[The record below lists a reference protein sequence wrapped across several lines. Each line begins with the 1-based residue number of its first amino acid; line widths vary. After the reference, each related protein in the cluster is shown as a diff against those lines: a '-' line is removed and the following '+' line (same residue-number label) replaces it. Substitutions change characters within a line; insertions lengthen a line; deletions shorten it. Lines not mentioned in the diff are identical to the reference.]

1 MRTAKFVSP
10 VCFWA
15 SLGLGVL
22 LLGLT
27 GCTPEKHR
35 AKADR
40 QVYQIVR
47 EKQQEALRTA
57 RPFTISRPSATLRK
71 RLLGTL
77 PGPAGQA
84 RESGTPG
91 VLSAGSAAVP
101 QEQMY
106 ESVPAPDGGTTGE
119 TTQGS
124 AVPQVIT
131 LEEAFLIAAEN
142 SREFQSQREDVYL
155 AALDLTLARHGFSNR
170 FTAILSGGVT
180 QSDSDSRSANSS
192 GEGGVAR
199 KLARGGNLALSLGL
213 TATKIV
219 SGSLDSSVISALDA
233 ELVQPLLRNAGR
245 EVALEGL
252 VQAERDV
259 IYQVQA
265 FARFR
270 QAFAVTIIGEY
281 YDVLELQAVVR
292 NEFSNYQS
300 LVKSRRRAE
309 AMEDAGRLP
318 KIQLGQTQQ
327 NELRA
332 RNRWILAQQQY
343 QSALDRYRVRLGLPT
358 DAVLDLDWREFEELQ
373 AAGPGE
379 EPLRTRPAVQVGL
392 ERRLDHL
399 VAKGRVSDSER
410 KVEVA
415 KNGLKADL
423 DLTFTAGVESRRPN
437 KAADLRFRNGRYT
450 AGLSLGLPIDRVQE
464 RNTLRES
471 EINLERSR
479 RALEASEDQV
489 KLEVRGALRKLSR
502 TRESYGIQQLA
513 VELAQ
518 RRVDGANLLFEAGRA
533 ETRDLLEAQ
542 DALVEAQNSLTR
554 ALVDH
559 TVARLEFLRDT
570 GQLEVN
576 EHAVP
581 LGL

>member
-1 MRTAKFVSP
+1 MA
-10 VCFWA
+10 
-15 SLGLGVL
+15 LGVL
-22 LLGLT
+22 FFVLS

-35 AKADR
+35 AKADK
-40 QVYQIVR
+40 QVYQIVG
-47 EKQQEALRTA
+47 EKQREGLGTA
-57 RPFTISRPSATLRK
+57 RPFTIRRSRATFRE

-77 PGPAGQA
+77 PGPAGEV
-84 RESGTPG
+84 RESGTPEA
-91 VLSAGSAAVP
+91 LSAGSAAVP

-106 ESVPAPDGGTTGE
+106 ESVPAPDGGGGGQMSHAST
-119 TTQGS
+119 
-124 AVPQVIT
+124 VPHVIS

-155 AALDLTLARHGFSNR
+155 SALHLTLARHEFSNR
-170 FTAILSGGVT
+170 FTAILSGGAT
-180 QSDSDSRSANSS
+180 QTDRDNRSIDTS
-192 GEGGVAR
+192 GRGSVAR
-199 KLARGGNLALSLGL
+199 KLARGGNLALSLGS

-219 SGSLDSSVISALDA
+219 SGALDSSVISTLDA

-259 IYQVQA
+259 IYQVQT

-270 QAFAVTIIGEY
+270 KEFAVGIISEY
-281 YDVLELQAVVR
+281 YDVLESQSVVR

-318 KIQLGQTQQ
+318 EIQLGQTQQ

-332 RNRWILAQQQY
+332 RNRWILALQSY
-343 QSALDRYRVRLGLPT
+343 QSALDRYRVKLGLPT
-358 DAVLDLDWREFEELQ
+358 DAAIELDWREFEELQ

-379 EPLRTRPAVQVGL
+379 KPPRTRQATMVAL

-399 VAKGRVSDSER
+399 VAKGRVRDSKR

-437 KAADLRFRNGRYT
+437 KAGDLRFQNGRYT
-450 AGLSLGLPIDRVQE
+450 AGLSLGLPLDRVQE

-471 EINLERSR
+471 EINLDRSR

-513 VELAQ
+513 VDLAQ

-542 DALVEAQNSLTR
+542 DALIEAQNSLSR

-559 TVARLEFLRDT
+559 TIARLEFLRDT

-576 EHAVP
+576 EHAAPVD
-581 LGL
+581 L